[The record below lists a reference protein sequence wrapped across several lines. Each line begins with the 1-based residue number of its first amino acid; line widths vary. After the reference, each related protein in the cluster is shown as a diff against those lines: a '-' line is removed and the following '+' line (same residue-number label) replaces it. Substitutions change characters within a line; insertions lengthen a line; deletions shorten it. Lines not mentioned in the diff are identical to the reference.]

1 MELNKKNVRTILL
14 IIVFT
19 VLLFTAVQNIGAIL
33 GFVVDV
39 WGVFASIIAGLAIA
53 FVLNV
58 PLKLFEDKLFYAL
71 REHRNS
77 TVRRLLRPVS
87 IVCSLLITLGVLIV
101 LLLIVLP
108 QLVDAVAAV
117 ISRMPGYINDLI
129 VWLDDLLAP
138 LDFSVSAMLDGV
150 DWNAA
155 FNNISNTLSEGIDGI
170 INTAGS
176 ALGTAANV
184 GTTIINGAI
193 DVIFSVIIAVY
204 VLAQKE
210 RIGRFIRRC
219 MSAFLPRRIALG
231 IERICTMAAETF
243 SNFISGQLTDSFI
256 LGLLC
261 CIGMNIFRFP
271 YANIIG
277 VVVGG
282 LKHRAVQGGVGD
294 EKPPHRIAVDGL
306 PFLDALQHILLD
318 VRPVPAVL
326 INHIGEAGAGGAFRG
341 DALRGGGVLPIH
353 RRHLLVVEGVR
364 RRLRRGGAFRS
375 GRGFLR
381 RNRGGLPGGGGL
393 FFRDGGGVPDSGAGF
408 LRHPGGA
415 PLPLDLGHG
424 RPGGRSVPGAVPGA
438 AGAEDQGGDED
449 GGKSFHDI
457 PSHSSRVFFWRWR
470 TI

>member
-231 IERICTMAAETF
+231 IERICTMAAGTF
-243 SNFISGQLTDSFI
+243 SNFISGQLMDSFI

-277 VVVGG
+277 VVVGVTSLVPLVG
-282 LKHRAVQGGVGD
+282 SFVGIVIGAMLTLTVDPLK
-294 EKPPHRIAVDGL
+294 
-306 PFLDALQHILLD
+306 ALLFI
-318 VRPVPAVL
+318 VFVL
-326 INHIGEAGAGGAFRG
+326 C
-341 DALRGGGVLPIH
+341 LQQ
-353 RRHLLVVEGVR
+353 VEGNLIYPKVV
-364 RRLRRGGAFRS
+364 GKAV
-375 GRGFLR
+375 
-381 RNRGGLPGGGGL
+381 GLPGVIVLSAVLVGTNIAGIIGGL
-393 FFRDGGGVPDSGAGF
+393 CAVPISAILYTL
-408 LRHPGGA
+408 LREAVNNRISHRVGPGS
-415 PLPLDLGHG
+415 
-424 RPGGRSVPGAVPGA
+424 RSV
-438 AGAEDQGGDED
+438 
-449 GGKSFHDI
+449 
-457 PSHSSRVFFWRWR
+457 
-470 TI
+470 

>member
-19 VLLFTAVQNIGAIL
+19 VLLFSAVQNIGAIL

-39 WGVFASIIAGLAIA
+39 WGVFASVIAGLAIA

-243 SNFISGQLTDSFI
+243 SNFISGQLMDSFI

-277 VVVGG
+277 VVVGVTSLVPLVG
-282 LKHRAVQGGVGD
+282 SFVGIVIGAMLTLTVDPLK
-294 EKPPHRIAVDGL
+294 
-306 PFLDALQHILLD
+306 ALLFI
-318 VRPVPAVL
+318 VFVL
-326 INHIGEAGAGGAFRG
+326 C
-341 DALRGGGVLPIH
+341 LQQ
-353 RRHLLVVEGVR
+353 VEGNLIYPKVV
-364 RRLRRGGAFRS
+364 GKAV
-375 GRGFLR
+375 
-381 RNRGGLPGGGGL
+381 GLPGVIVLSAVLVGTNIAGIIGGL
-393 FFRDGGGVPDSGAGF
+393 CAVPISAILYTL
-408 LRHPGGA
+408 LREAVNNRISHRVGPGS
-415 PLPLDLGHG
+415 
-424 RPGGRSVPGAVPGA
+424 RSV
-438 AGAEDQGGDED
+438 
-449 GGKSFHDI
+449 
-457 PSHSSRVFFWRWR
+457 
-470 TI
+470 

>member
-277 VVVGG
+277 VVVGVTSLVPLVG
-282 LKHRAVQGGVGD
+282 SFVGIVIGAMLTLTVDPLK
-294 EKPPHRIAVDGL
+294 
-306 PFLDALQHILLD
+306 ALLFI
-318 VRPVPAVL
+318 VFVL
-326 INHIGEAGAGGAFRG
+326 C
-341 DALRGGGVLPIH
+341 LQQ
-353 RRHLLVVEGVR
+353 VEGNLIYPKVV
-364 RRLRRGGAFRS
+364 GKAV
-375 GRGFLR
+375 
-381 RNRGGLPGGGGL
+381 GLPGVIVLSAVLVGTNIAGIIGGL
-393 FFRDGGGVPDSGAGF
+393 CAVPISAILYTL
-408 LRHPGGA
+408 LREAVNNRISHRVGPGS
-415 PLPLDLGHG
+415 
-424 RPGGRSVPGAVPGA
+424 RSV
-438 AGAEDQGGDED
+438 
-449 GGKSFHDI
+449 
-457 PSHSSRVFFWRWR
+457 
-470 TI
+470 

>member
-243 SNFISGQLTDSFI
+243 SNFISGQLMDSFI

-277 VVVGG
+277 VVVGVTSLVPLVG
-282 LKHRAVQGGVGD
+282 SFVGIVIGAMLTLTVDPLK
-294 EKPPHRIAVDGL
+294 
-306 PFLDALQHILLD
+306 ALLFI
-318 VRPVPAVL
+318 VFVL
-326 INHIGEAGAGGAFRG
+326 C
-341 DALRGGGVLPIH
+341 LQQ
-353 RRHLLVVEGVR
+353 VEGNLIYPKVV
-364 RRLRRGGAFRS
+364 GKAV
-375 GRGFLR
+375 
-381 RNRGGLPGGGGL
+381 GLPGVIVLSAVLVGTNIAGIIGGL
-393 FFRDGGGVPDSGAGF
+393 C
-408 LRHPGGA
+408 
-415 PLPLDLGHG
+415 
-424 RPGGRSVPGAVPGA
+424 AVPISA
-438 AGAEDQGGDED
+438 ILYTLLREAVNNR
-449 GGKSFHDI
+449 I
-457 PSHSSRVFFWRWR
+457 SHRVGPGSRGV
-470 TI
+470 

>member
-39 WGVFASIIAGLAIA
+39 WGVFASIIASLAIA

-193 DVIFSVIIAVY
+193 DVVFSVIIAVY

-210 RIGRFIRRC
+210 KIGRFVRRC

-243 SNFISGQLTDSFI
+243 SNFISGQLMDSFI

-277 VVVGG
+277 VVVGVTSLVPLVG
-282 LKHRAVQGGVGD
+282 SFVGIVIGAMLTLTVDPLK
-294 EKPPHRIAVDGL
+294 
-306 PFLDALQHILLD
+306 ALLFI
-318 VRPVPAVL
+318 VIVL
-326 INHIGEAGAGGAFRG
+326 C
-341 DALRGGGVLPIH
+341 LQQ
-353 RRHLLVVEGVR
+353 VEGNLLYPKVV
-364 RRLRRGGAFRS
+364 GKAV
-375 GRGFLR
+375 
-381 RNRGGLPGGGGL
+381 GLPGVIVLSAVLVGTNIAGIIGGL
-393 FFRDGGGVPDSGAGF
+393 CAVPISAILYTL
-408 LRHPGGA
+408 LREAVNNRISHRVGPGS
-415 PLPLDLGHG
+415 
-424 RPGGRSVPGAVPGA
+424 RSV
-438 AGAEDQGGDED
+438 
-449 GGKSFHDI
+449 
-457 PSHSSRVFFWRWR
+457 
-470 TI
+470 

>member
-19 VLLFTAVQNIGAIL
+19 VLLFSAVQNIGAIL

-39 WGVFASIIAGLAIA
+39 WGVFASVIAGLAIA

-277 VVVGG
+277 VVVGVTSLVPLVG
-282 LKHRAVQGGVGD
+282 SFVGIVIGAMLTLTVDPLK
-294 EKPPHRIAVDGL
+294 
-306 PFLDALQHILLD
+306 ALLFI
-318 VRPVPAVL
+318 VFVL
-326 INHIGEAGAGGAFRG
+326 C
-341 DALRGGGVLPIH
+341 LQQ
-353 RRHLLVVEGVR
+353 VEGNLIYPKVV
-364 RRLRRGGAFRS
+364 GKAV
-375 GRGFLR
+375 
-381 RNRGGLPGGGGL
+381 GLPGVIVLSAVLVGTNIAGIIGGL
-393 FFRDGGGVPDSGAGF
+393 CAVPISAILYTL
-408 LRHPGGA
+408 LREAVNNRISHRVGPGS
-415 PLPLDLGHG
+415 
-424 RPGGRSVPGAVPGA
+424 RSV
-438 AGAEDQGGDED
+438 
-449 GGKSFHDI
+449 
-457 PSHSSRVFFWRWR
+457 
-470 TI
+470 